1 MRLTLEIAL
10 IFVLLVANGIF
21 AMSEIAVVSSRRAR
35 LQRRAE
41 AGDAG
46 ARRALALV
54 QHPSRFLSTVQIG
67 ITLVG
72 IFAGAFG
79 GATIAGE
86 LAQRLAGI
94 PYIDPYREEIALAVV
109 VGTITFFSLV
119 IGELVPK
126 RVALSNPERIA
137 AAVAGPMEAL
147 SRFTSPAV
155 TALEV
160 ASNLVLTV
168 FRVKPTAEP
177 AVTQDEIALLI
188 RQATKTG
195 VLHPTEQEI
204 VERVFRLADY
214 RIGAV
219 MTPRRDIVWLDPT
232 DSPEIVRTKTSARPL
247 SRYPVAE
254 GSLDR
259 ILGVVDIRELWAAGG
274 ERLDLRGHLHTP
286 LFVPETMGVLRL
298 LEQFRQSAIHV
309 AIVLDEYG
317 STAGLVTPT
326 DVLEGLVGELPDRD
340 EGPGIT
346 RRDDG
351 SLLVDGSTAV
361 AELLDEI
368 GVTER
373 IRWTEG
379 DYHTVGGLVTTELG
393 RIPKPGE
400 RLRLAEYAIEVLD
413 MDGHRV
419 DKVLVSPLPRR
430 GEADGAE
437 RQPER

>member
-10 IFVLLVANGIF
+10 IFALLVANGVF
-21 AMSEIAVVSSRRAR
+21 AMSEIAVVSSRRTR

-41 AGDAG
+41 EGDAG
-46 ARRALALV
+46 ARRALALA
-54 QHPSRFLSTVQIG
+54 QDPSRFLSTVQIG

-86 LAQRLAGI
+86 LAQLLSGV
-94 PYIDPYREEIALAVV
+94 PYLSAYREQIALALV

-126 RVALSNPERIA
+126 RVALANPERIA

-160 ASNLVLTV
+160 ASNAVLAL

-177 AVTQDEIALLI
+177 AVTQEEIALLV

-214 RIGAV
+214 RVDAV
-219 MTPRRDIVWLDPT
+219 MTPRHDVVWLDAGDPP
-232 DSPEIVRTKTSARPL
+232 DVVRAKTSERAL

-254 GSLDR
+254 GTLDR
-259 ILGVVDIRELWAAGG
+259 ILGVVDIRELWAAGAG
-274 ERLDLRGHLHTP
+274 PFDLREHLHSP
-286 LFVPETMGVLRL
+286 LFVPETMAVLRL
-298 LEQFRQSAIHV
+298 VEQFRESGIHV

-326 DVLEGLVGELPDRD
+326 DVLEGLVGELPDED
-340 EGPGIT
+340 EPPGIV
-346 RRDDG
+346 RRENG

-361 AELLDEI
+361 AELLDEL
-368 GVTER
+368 GVTDR
-373 IRWTEG
+373 ARWTEG

-393 RIPKPGE
+393 HIPKAGE
-400 RLRLAEYAIEVLD
+400 RLRLAEHAIEVLD

-419 DKVLVSPLPRR
+419 DKVLVSPLPRDAA
-430 GEADGAE
+430 EAD
-437 RQPER
+437 R

>member
-10 IFVLLVANGIF
+10 IFVLLVANGVF

-35 LQRRAE
+35 LQRRAD

-46 ARRALALV
+46 ARRALALA
-54 QHPSRFLSTVQIG
+54 QDPSRFLSTVQIG

-79 GATIAGE
+79 GATIATK
-86 LAQRLAGI
+86 LAQLLAGV
-94 PYIDPYREEIALAVV
+94 PYLTAYREEIAFALV

-126 RVALSNPERIA
+126 RIALANPERIA
-137 AAVAGPMEAL
+137 AAVARPMEAL

-160 ASNLVLTV
+160 ASNAVLAL

-177 AVTQDEIALLI
+177 AVTQEEIALLV

-214 RIGAV
+214 RVDAV
-219 MTPRRDIVWLDPT
+219 MTPRRDIVWFDAGDPP
-232 DSPEIVRTKTSARPL
+232 DVVRSKTAERAL
-247 SRYPVAE
+247 SRYPVVE

-259 ILGVVDIRELWAAGG
+259 ILGVVDIRELWAAGTG
-274 ERLDLRGHLHTP
+274 PFDLREHLHTP
-286 LFVPETMGVLRL
+286 LFVPETMAVLRL
-298 LEQFRQSAIHV
+298 VEQFRESGIHV

-326 DVLEGLVGELPDRD
+326 DVLEGLVGELPGED
-340 EGPGIT
+340 EPPGIV
-346 RRDDG
+346 RRENG

-361 AELLDEI
+361 AELLDEL
-368 GVTER
+368 GVTDR
-373 IRWTEG
+373 ARWTEG

-393 RIPKPGE
+393 HIPKAGE
-400 RLRLAEYAIEVLD
+400 RLRLADHSLEVLD

-419 DKVLVSPLPRR
+419 DKVLVSSQPR
-430 GEADGAE
+430 DMV
-437 RQPER
+437 

>member
-1 MRLTLEIAL
+1 MHLTLEIVL
-10 IFVLLVANGIF
+10 ILVLLVANGVF
-21 AMSEIAVVSSRRAR
+21 AMSEIALVSSRRTR

-46 ARRALALV
+46 AARALALA
-54 QHPSRFLSTVQIG
+54 QDPSRFLSTVQIG

-79 GATIAGE
+79 GATIAGQLAE
-86 LAQRLAGI
+86 LLSAV
-94 PYIDPYREEIALAVV
+94 PYVQAYSQEIALAIV
-109 VGTITFFSLV
+109 VGAITFFSLV

-137 AAVAGPMEAL
+137 AAVARPMSAL
-147 SRFTSPAV
+147 SRVASPAV

-160 ASNLVLTV
+160 ASDAVLAL

-214 RIGAV
+214 RVSAV
-219 MTPRRDIVWLDPT
+219 MTPRRDMIWLDVT
-232 DSPEIVRTKTSARPL
+232 DPLEVVRAKTSDRPH

-254 GSLDR
+254 GTLDR
-259 ILGVVDIRELWAAGG
+259 IVGVVDIRELWAAGG
-274 ERLDLRGHLHTP
+274 ERFELRKHLDTP
-286 LFVPETMGVLRL
+286 LFVPETTGVLRL
-298 LEQFRQSAIHV
+298 LEQFRESGIHV

-317 STAGLVTPT
+317 SAAGLVTPT
-326 DVLEGLVGELPDRD
+326 DVLEGLVGELPDVD
-340 EGPGIT
+340 EAPGIA
-346 RRDDG
+346 RREDG
-351 SLLVDGSTAV
+351 SVLVDGSTSV
-361 AELLDEI
+361 EQLLDEL

-373 IRWTEG
+373 TRWTEG

-393 RIPKPGE
+393 HIPKAGE
-400 RLRLAEYAIEVLD
+400 RLRLGRYALEVLD

-419 DKVLVSPLPRR
+419 DKVLVSQSREGGGSNLEP
-430 GEADGAE
+430 
-437 RQPER
+437 